1 MFVVCPIS
9 EPVCLIYFTT
19 NYQLISSTRSAFRFG
34 VDYDSPRAKC
44 GQGGGVYKIYMYMDR
59 QVYDWTVNSNN

>member
-1 MFVVCPIS
+1 MSVVCPIS
-9 EPVCLIYFTT
+9 EPVCLIYFTP
-19 NYQLISSTRSAFRFG
+19 NYRLISSTRSAFRFG

-44 GQGGGVYKIYMYMDR
+44 GQGGKQDLHGG